1 MSRTEKLKEAI
12 SGKYLLLFFLFFFAY
27 LGLNFWV
34 NEIYVTLPTLLYSNL
49 AIIIP
54 YIIFTLIV
62 AGLTALTLN
71 LIIIKTKELK
81 RIKKSSGFAAL
92 GFFGGLLGGA
102 CPSCFV
108 GLFPGVMGLLGITAS
123 LSKLPFY
130 GVEILAGSAVL
141 LILSVFLMTKDN
153 VCKVKY

>member
-1 MSRTEKLKEAI
+1 MSRTEKLKEAV

-27 LGLNFWV
+27 LGLNFWI
-34 NEIYVTLPTLLYSNL
+34 NQIYVTLPTLLYNNL
-49 AIIIP
+49 RIIIP
-54 YIIFTLIV
+54 YIVFTLIV

-71 LIIIKTKELK
+71 LIIIKTRELK
-81 RIKKSSGFAAL
+81 RIRKSSGFAAL
-92 GFFGGLLGGA
+92 GLFGGLLGGA

-108 GLFPGVMGLLGITAS
+108 GLFPAVMGLFGVTAN
-123 LSKLPFY
+123 LSRLPFF
-130 GVEILAGSAVL
+130 GVEILIGSAAL